1 MFVKEMGKFVLTAGV
16 IGLAAHFLG
25 EGLPRSWFHYNA
37 APWRAFRWEREGKIY
52 RRVGIARWKDHL
64 PDASR
69 HASDMVRKRLEGD
82 RTAEHLLRLVQET
95 CVAECVHW
103 LLWLVSPVLLAVMK
117 RPWSVAAAL
126 LYGLSNLPFILI
138 QRYNR
143 PRLARLYERAA
154 ERETIKQMNEEK
166 D

>member
-1 MFVKEMGKFVLTAGV
+1 MFAKEMGKFVLTAGA
-16 IGLAAHFLG
+16 IGLASHCLG
-25 EGLPRSWFHYNA
+25 EALPRRWFRYNA

-52 RRVGIARWKDHL
+52 RRVGIERWKDRL

-69 HASDMVRKRLEGD
+69 HAGDMVRKRLEGD
-82 RTAEHLLRLVQET
+82 RSAEHLLRLVRET
-95 CVAECVHW
+95 CVAECIHW

-117 RPWSVAAAL
+117 KPWSLVMTA

-143 PRLARLYERAA
+143 PRLARLYERTAA
-154 ERETIKQMNEEK
+154 REKAKQTNEEK